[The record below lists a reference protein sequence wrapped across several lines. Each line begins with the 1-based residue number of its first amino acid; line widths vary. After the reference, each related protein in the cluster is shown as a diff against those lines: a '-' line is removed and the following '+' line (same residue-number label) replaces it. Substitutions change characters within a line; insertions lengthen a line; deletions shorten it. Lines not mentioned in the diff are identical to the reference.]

1 MSHTVP
7 LLEFSFEVR
16 ADVGRPIEVGP
27 TPRGRR
33 RVVPILGGTFEGS
46 RLKGRVVPGG
56 ADWQLI
62 HDDGFT
68 ELDSRYALE
77 TETGDVIAVRN
88 AGIRRAEPE
97 VMKRLLAGETVDP
110 ALVYFKTSPTFETA
124 SAGLTWLTQSVF
136 VGVGERQPLAVV
148 IRFWRMV

>member
-1 MSHTVP
+1 
-7 LLEFSFEVR
+7 
-16 ADVGRPIEVGP
+16 
-27 TPRGRR
+27 
-33 RVVPILGGTFEGS
+33 VPILGGTFEGS

-124 SAGLTWLTQSVF
+124 AAGLTWLTQSVF

-148 IRFWRMV
+148 IRFWRIA